1 MEHISTTTLIVT
13 LIVMVVIS
21 AYFSGSETGMMTL
34 NRYRLRHMAKQGNR
48 QAKRVEKL
56 LRKPDRLISLVLIG
70 NNLVNIL
77 ASALGT
83 IVGMR
88 LYGDA
93 GVAIATGVLT
103 FVVLVFAEVLPKT
116 IAALYP
122 EKVAY
127 PSSLLLAPLQILMMP
142 LVWLLNTITRILM
155 RMMGIK
161 TDIVISGALSKDELR
176 TIVNESRSQISRRN
190 QDMLLSVL
198 DLEKVSVDDIMVPR
212 NDIVGININDDWK
225 SIVRQLTH
233 SPHGRIVLYRDTLDD
248 EIKDRAFFA
257 NPVLTGA
264 VDKAKNAGKAVHIMG
279 LLSAGGVHSHEDHI
293 MAMVELAAERGAEK
307 IYLHAFLD
315 GRDTPPRSAE
325 SSLKKFEEKFAA
337 LGKGRVASIIGRYYA
352 MDRDNRWDRVE
363 KAYDLL
369 TLAQGEFQADTAVAG
384 LQAAYARDENDEFV
398 KATVIRAEG
407 QPDAAMED
415 GDALIF
421 MNFRADRAR
430 EITRAFVNADFD
442 GFARKKVVN
451 VDFVMLTEYAADIKT
466 AVAYPPASLVNTFG
480 EWMAKN
486 DKTQLRISETEKY
499 AHVTFFFN
507 GGVEESFKGEDRIL
521 INSPKV
527 ATYDL
532 QPEMSSAELT
542 EKLVA
547 AIKSG
552 KYDTIICNYPNGDM
566 VGHTGVMEAAVKAVE
581 ALDHCVEEVAK
592 AVESVGGQLLITAD
606 HGNAEQM
613 RDPATGQ
620 AHTAHTNLP
629 VPLIYVGDKNVK
641 AVEGGKLSDIA
652 PTMLSLMGM
661 EIPQEMTG
669 KPLFIVE

>member
-1 MEHISTTTLIVT
+1 MILVILDGYGYREDQQDNAIFNAKTP
-13 LIVMVVIS
+13 VMD
-21 AYFSGSETGMMTL
+21 AL
-34 NRYRLRHMAKQGNR
+34 W
-48 QAKRVEKL
+48 AKRPHTLVDASGLEVGL
-56 LRKPDRLISLVLIG
+56 PDRQMG
-70 NNLVNIL
+70 NSEVGHVNL
-77 ASALGT
+77 
-83 IVGMR
+83 
-88 LYGDA
+88 
-93 GVAIATGVLT
+93 
-103 FVVLVFAEVLPKT
+103 
-116 IAALYP
+116 
-122 EKVAY
+122 
-127 PSSLLLAPLQILMMP
+127 
-142 LVWLLNTITRILM
+142 
-155 RMMGIK
+155 
-161 TDIVISGALSKDELR
+161 GA
-176 TIVNESRSQISRRN
+176 
-190 QDMLLSVL
+190 
-198 DLEKVSVDDIMVPR
+198 
-212 NDIVGININDDWK
+212 
-225 SIVRQLTH
+225 
-233 SPHGRIVLYRDTLDD
+233 GRIVYQDLTRLDV
-248 EIKDRAFFA
+248 EIKERTFFS
-257 NPVLTGA
+257 NPALAGA
-264 VDKAKNAGKAVHIMG
+264 VDNAVAQGKAVHIMG

-293 MAMVELAAERGAEK
+293 LAMVELAAARGAEK

-325 SSLKKFEEKFAA
+325 SSLKRFEEKFAE
-337 LGKGRVASIIGRYYA
+337 LGKGRVATIIGRYYA

-363 KAYDLL
+363 QAYDLM
-369 TLAQGEFQADTAVAG
+369 TQAKGEYQADTAVAG

-398 KATVIRAEG
+398 KATVIRAAG
-407 QPDAAMED
+407 QADSAMQD

-430 EITRAFVNADFD
+430 EITRAFVSADFD
-442 GFARKKVVN
+442 GFARKKTIKLGE
-451 VDFVMLTEYAADIKT
+451 FVMLTQYAADIT
-466 AVAYPPASLVNTFG
+466 ASCAYPPASLANTFG

-507 GGVEESFKGEDRIL
+507 GGVEEPFSGEDRIL

-566 VGHTGVMEAAVKAVE
+566 VGHTGVFEAAVAAVE
-581 ALDHCVEEVAK
+581 TLDNCIAEVAD
-592 AVESVGGQLLITAD
+592 AVESAGGQLLITAD

-629 VPLIYVGDKNVK
+629 VPLIYVGGKSVK
-641 AVEGGKLSDIA
+641 AVSGGKLSDIA

-669 KPLFIVE
+669 RPLFIVE